1 MAETRTYLPK
11 PIRNMIALSIMA
23 AAIMNQIDS
32 TIANVA
38 LPHIQGT
45 TSASR
50 EQISWV
56 LTSYIIAMAITTPL
70 TGWLADRYGRKR
82 VLMISVVGF
91 TAASGLC
98 GISTNLNELIL
109 FRILQGMA
117 GASLLPIAQV
127 VLMDVN
133 PPEERGKS
141 MAIFGL
147 GFIMGPLAGP
157 LLGGWLTQNFSWHW
171 VFLINLPIG
180 VLAFLGISAF
190 LPDFREENHR
200 PFDLFGF
207 ALLVVGAGAF
217 QLMLDRG
224 QLLDWFDSTEICLT
238 AAVSALALY
247 LFAVHVKTVKHPF
260 VRLEIFADRNF
271 AVCTALGFFVGVLM
285 FGTMSL
291 VPPMLAGLFSQPIM
305 KVGIAMAPRGIGT
318 FCATMIVGRIVGRID
333 TRYLVLFG
341 LLICGVSS
349 MMLASMSLAS
359 DDVVV
364 LSAGFISGFAMSFLF
379 VPLSST
385 TYATLPRQ
393 YMNEASAVSTLIRYM
408 GSAAGISLVQLT
420 ITRNEAQVQSRL
432 TEGIRP
438 DNPVVS
444 LAMPDMDY
452 SSIEGAGRMVG
463 EATRQAM
470 MVAYIDA
477 FWILGVMCV
486 LATPLVFFLR
496 RDVAPPDPDQ
506 LPEISH

>member
-1 MAETRTYLPK
+1 
-11 PIRNMIALSIMA
+11 MIAISIMA
-23 AAIMNQIDS
+23 AAIMNQIDT

-82 VLMISVVGF
+82 VLLVSVLAF

-98 GISTNLNELIL
+98 GISSYLNELIA
-109 FRILQGMA
+109 FRFLQGMA
-117 GASLLPIAQV
+117 GSSLLPIAQV
-127 VLMDVN
+127 VLMEVN

-190 LPDFREENHR
+190 LPDMREDHHR

-207 ALLVVGAGAF
+207 ALLAAAIGSL
-217 QLMLDRG
+217 QMMLDRG
-224 QLLDWFDSTEICLT
+224 QMLDWFDSTEICLW
-238 AAVSALALY
+238 AALSALSFY
-247 LFAVHVKTVKHPF
+247 LFAVHVKTTAHPF

-271 AVCTALGFFVGVLM
+271 AVCTTLGFFVGVMM

-291 VPPMLAGLFSQPIM
+291 VPPMLAGLFAQPIM
-305 KVGIAMAPRGIGT
+305 KVGIAMAPRGFGT
-318 FCATMIVGRIVGRID
+318 FCATMVVGRVIGKVDI
-333 TRYLVLFG
+333 RYLVLFG
-341 LLICGVSS
+341 LLVNGTSS
-349 MMLASMSLAS
+349 MLLSSMSLAS
-359 DDVVV
+359 DDTVV

-385 TYATLPRQ
+385 TFATLPRQ
-393 YMNEASAVSTLIRYM
+393 YLNEASAVSTLIRYM
-408 GSAAGISLVQLT
+408 GSAGGISLVQLA

-432 TEGIRP
+432 TEGMTP
-438 DNPVVS
+438 DNPVVA
-444 LAMPDMDY
+444 LARPDIDF
-452 SSIEGAGRMVG
+452 SAIDGAARMVG

-470 MVAYIDA
+470 MVAYVDV
-477 FWILGVMCV
+477 FWILGMLCFV
-486 LATPLVFFLR
+486 ATPLVLLLR
-496 RDVAPPDPDQ
+496 RSSA
-506 LPEISH
+506 LPTPAQIAEASH